1 MGLASF
7 VSSKGYKNFMSKLY
21 GIGASVVILGALFKI
36 VHLTGA
42 NEMLFVGLVTEA
54 IIFLFSAFE
63 PPHVEPDWSLVYP
76 ELAGMYHD
84 GKPGSHGS
92 VKKMTSGGKT
102 VTQELDE
109 MLSKAKIG
117 PELIQS
123 LGDGMRT
130 ISENVGKMSDV
141 TSTAAATD
149 DFVKNIKDAGKS
161 AGELSSSYKK
171 VSDVL
176 QQDASTVGD
185 FSSSVKSAAESA
197 GTLATVYNEVTI
209 AIKKEMTA
217 TDSFSNSISTV
228 TESANRL
235 AEKYNISA
243 EMLSKSAEMLNFS
256 ALDSKA
262 YNDQL
267 QKISANLAA
276 LNTIYEVQLKSSNEQ
291 IESTNQLRSTVGT
304 FLSSMNDSSA
314 NMTKYQQEIDQLT
327 KRVTAL
333 NQVYGNML
341 TAMNVNLA
349 K

>member
-1 MGLASF
+1 MGFANF

-21 GIGASVVILGALFKI
+21 GIGASIVIIGALFKI
-36 VHLTGA
+36 VHITGA
-42 NEMLFVGLVTEA
+42 NEMLFVGLCTEA
-54 IIFLFSAFE
+54 IIFFFSAFE
-63 PPHVEPDWSLVYP
+63 PAHVEPDWSLVYP

-84 GKPGSHGS
+84 GKAGSPGS
-92 VKKMTSGGKT
+92 VKKLPSGKT
-102 VTQELDE
+102 VTQELDD
-109 MLSKAKIG
+109 MLSKSKIG
-117 PELIQS
+117 PELIES
-123 LGDGMRT
+123 LGEGMRKM
-130 ISENVGKMSDV
+130 SENVSKMTDV
-141 TSTAAATD
+141 TNTAVVNEE
-149 DFVKNIKDAGKS
+149 FVKNVKEAGKS

-176 QQDASTVGD
+176 QQDASTVGE
-185 FSSSVKSAAESA
+185 FSTSIKSAAESA
-197 GTLATVYNEVTI
+197 GTLANVYTDVSA

-217 TDSFSNSISTV
+217 TETFSNSLSSATD
-228 TESANRL
+228 SANRL

-256 ALDSKA
+256 ALDSKT

-276 LNTIYEVQLKSSNEQ
+276 LNTIYEVQLKSTNEQ
-291 IESTNQLRSTVGT
+291 IETTNQLRSTVGN
-304 FLSSMNDSSA
+304 FLSSMNESSV

-341 TAMNVNLA
+341 TAMNVNLN

>member
-1 MGLASF
+1 
-7 VSSKGYKNFMSKLY
+7 MSKLY
-21 GIGASVVILGALFKI
+21 GIGASIVIVGALFKI
-36 VHLTGA
+36 VHIQYA
-42 NEMLFVGLVTEA
+42 NEMLFVGLITEA
-54 IIFLFSAFE
+54 VIFFFSAFE

-84 GKPGSHGS
+84 GKPGSPGS
-92 VKKMTSGGKT
+92 IRKIPGGKS
-102 VTQELDE
+102 VTQDLDE

-117 PELIQS
+117 PELIES
-123 LGDGMRT
+123 LGAGMRK

-141 TSTAAATD
+141 ASTGLAAE
-149 DFVKNIKDAGKS
+149 DFVKNVKDAGKS

-176 QQDASTVGD
+176 QQDASTVGE
-185 FSSSVKSAAESA
+185 FSSSVKSAAASA
-197 GTLATVYNEVTI
+197 STLSTVYNDVSI
-209 AIKKEMTA
+209 AIKKEMNA
-217 TDSFSNSISTV
+217 TESFSNSISTA
-228 TESANRL
+228 TDSANRL
-235 AEKYNISA
+235 AEKYNVSA

-291 IESTNQLRSTVGT
+291 IETTNQLRSTVGT
-304 FLSSMNDSSA
+304 FLSSMNDSSS
-314 NMTKYQQEIDQLT
+314 NMIKYQQEIDQLT

-341 TAMNVNLA
+341 TAMNVNLT

>member
-21 GIGASVVILGALFKI
+21 GIGAAVLIMGALFKI
-36 VHLTGA
+36 VHLPYA
-42 NEMLFVGLVTEA
+42 NEMLMVGLTTEA
-54 IIFLFSAFE
+54 LIFFFSSFE

-84 GKPGSHGS
+84 GKPGSPGS
-92 VKKMTSGGKT
+92 IRKTSSGKSI
-102 VTQELDE
+102 TQDLDD

-117 PELIQS
+117 PELIES
-123 LGDGMRT
+123 LGEGMR
-130 ISENVGKMSDV
+130 KMSDNV
-141 TSTAAATD
+141 SKMSNVASTGVAAE
-149 DFVKNIKDAGKS
+149 DFVKNITDAGKS

-176 QQDASTVGD
+176 QQDASTVGE
-185 FSSSVKSAAESA
+185 FSTSVKSAAVSA
-197 GTLATVYNEVTI
+197 GTLATVYNDVSV
-209 AIKKEMTA
+209 AIKKEMNA
-217 TDSFSNSISTV
+217 TESFSNSLSTA
-228 TESANRL
+228 TDSANRL
-235 AEKYNISA
+235 AEKYNVSA

-291 IESTNQLRSTVGT
+291 IEASNQLKSTVGS
-304 FLSSMNDSSA
+304 FLNSMNDSSA
-314 NMTKYQQEIDQLT
+314 NMVKYQQEIDQLT
-327 KRVTAL
+327 KRVSAL

-341 TAMNVNLA
+341 TAMNVNLT

>member
-7 VSSKGYKNFMSKLY
+7 VSSKGYRNFMSKLY
-21 GIGASVVILGALFKI
+21 GIGASIVIVGALFKI
-36 VHLTGA
+36 VHIQYA
-42 NEMLFVGLVTEA
+42 NEMLFVGLITEA
-54 IIFLFSAFE
+54 VIFFFSAFE

-84 GKPGSHGS
+84 GKPGSPGS
-92 VKKMTSGGKT
+92 IRKIPGGKS
-102 VTQELDE
+102 VTQDLDE

-117 PELIQS
+117 PELIES
-123 LGDGMRT
+123 LGAGMRK

-141 TSTAAATD
+141 ASTGLAAE
-149 DFVKNIKDAGKS
+149 DFVKNVKDAGKS

-176 QQDASTVGD
+176 QQDASTVGE
-185 FSSSVKSAAESA
+185 FSSSVKSAAASA
-197 GTLATVYNEVTI
+197 STLSTVYNDVSV
-209 AIKKEMTA
+209 AIKKEMNA
-217 TDSFSNSISTV
+217 TESFSNSISTA
-228 TESANRL
+228 TDSANRL
-235 AEKYNISA
+235 AEKYNVSA

-291 IESTNQLRSTVGT
+291 IETTNQLRSTVGT
-304 FLSSMNDSSA
+304 FLSSMNDSSS
-314 NMTKYQQEIDQLT
+314 NMIKYQQEIDQLT

-341 TAMNVNLA
+341 TAMNVNLT

>member
-7 VSSKGYKNFMSKLY
+7 VNSKGYRNFMSKLY
-21 GIGASVVILGALFKI
+21 GIGASIVIVGALFKI
-36 VHLTGA
+36 VHITGA
-42 NEMLFVGLVTEA
+42 NEMLFVGLITEA
-54 IIFLFSAFE
+54 AIFFFSAFE

-84 GKPGSHGS
+84 GKPGSPGS
-92 VKKMTSGGKT
+92 IRKMPGGKT
-102 VTQELDE
+102 VTQDLDE

-117 PELIQS
+117 PELIES
-123 LGDGMRT
+123 LGAGMRK

-141 TSTAAATD
+141 ASTGLAAE
-149 DFVKNIKDAGKS
+149 DFVKNVKDAGKS

-176 QQDASTVGD
+176 QQDATTVSE
-185 FSSSVKSAAESA
+185 FSSNVKSAAASA
-197 GTLATVYNEVTI
+197 GSLSTVYNDVSI
-209 AIKKEMTA
+209 AIKKEMNA
-217 TDSFSNSISTV
+217 TESFSNSIS
-228 TESANRL
+228 SATDSAIRL

-256 ALDSKA
+256 TLDSKA

-267 QKISANLAA
+267 QKISSNLAA

-291 IESTNQLRSTVGT
+291 IETTNQLRSTVGT
-304 FLSSMNDSSA
+304 FLSSMNDSSS
-314 NMTKYQQEIDQLT
+314 NMIKYQQEIDQLT

-341 TAMNVNLA
+341 TAMNVNLT